1 MKSIK
6 MHKILVLISFII
18 CFVNPLKSQDSAKNN
33 TENFMNI
40 GMTNLSFGYG
50 IEFPFG
56 DMKDRFS
63 KNLKFTLGAER
74 VTQSNWIFGLEF
86 SYMFGDTVKEDV
98 LSNLRLSN
106 GEILGSDNAYADVFT
121 RERGLFLGVN
131 VGKILPFRKKS
142 RSGLRITAA
151 AGLLIHYVRI
161 QDEAS
166 SLPQIEGDYKKG
178 YDRLTRGLAL
188 RQFVGYQH
196 VTENKRVNF
205 YIGLEFTQGFTSNIR
220 EVNFDTGLSTSKDRR
235 FDGLVGLKAAWIL
248 PFFDDF
254 VDEEV
259 FY

>member
-1 MKSIK
+1 MNKRYL
-6 MHKILVLISFII
+6 ILVVFLCIGYSSKAQKIE
-18 CFVNPLKSQDSAKNN
+18 QD
-33 TENFMNI
+33 FMRI

-56 DMKDRFS
+56 DMGDRFG

-74 VTQSNWIFGLEF
+74 ITKTNWIFGLEF

-98 LSNLRLSN
+98 LAHLRLSN
-106 GEILGSDNAYADVFT
+106 GEILGADNDYADTFT
-121 RERGLFLGVN
+121 RERGVFMGVN
-131 VGKILPFRKKS
+131 IGKLIPFNENS
-142 RSGLRITAA
+142 RSGLRITGAV
-151 AGLLIHYVRI
+151 GLLAHYVRI

-166 SLPQIEGDYKKG
+166 SLPQIEGEYLKG
-178 YDRLTRGLAL
+178 YDRLTRGVAF
-188 RQFVGYQH
+188 REFIGYQH

-205 YIGLEFTQGFTSNIR
+205 YIGLEFTQGFTKSIR
-220 EVNFDTGLSTSKDRR
+220 NVNFDTGLLASKEGR
-235 FDGLVGLKAAWIL
+235 FDGMIGLKAAWIL

>member
-1 MKSIK
+1 MY
-6 MHKILVLISFII
+6 KILITLSLIIGYSNS
-18 CFVNPLKSQDSAKNN
+18 VKSQNAPKTN
-33 TENFMNI
+33 TENFLNI

-56 DMKDRFS
+56 DMKDRFG

-74 VTQSNWIFGLEF
+74 MTTSNWIFGLEF

-98 LSNLRLSN
+98 LSSLRLLN
-106 GEILGSDNAYADVFT
+106 GEILGSDNAYADAFT

-131 VGKILPFRKKS
+131 VGKIIPFRKKS

-151 AGLLIHYVRI
+151 AGLLTHYVRI
-161 QDEAS
+161 QDEAN
-166 SLPQIEGDYKKG
+166 SLPQLEGDYLKG
-178 YDRLTRGLAL
+178 YDRLTRGLAF

-220 EVNFDTGLSTSKDRR
+220 AVNFDTGLPASSSGR